1 MINEKG
7 VNGGYFTVPLYE
19 RSFGSEVSGDF
30 TLPDYYTEIRRILC
44 VTPTVLPP
52 ARYVGDNTAEFNG
65 VVDYTVTY
73 VGGDGEIYSIPLSS
87 DYSFN
92 VPLDKVEGAED
103 VSALCSIG
111 VESVNTRVSA
121 PRRLSIRSRIRPNV
135 RIYAK
140 LPSSVD
146 CDTDASV
153 VGIHTRTAEIQSL
166 VCECAASDVIE
177 VNYVIPNVS
186 EDVRVLR
193 ADGYV
198 CCEQTEHTDSG
209 VKCNAYLKLSL
220 LVSRD
225 DGAVIETLT
234 GEAPIEG
241 EIDFD
246 RNVSDL
252 PVRVRGIVS
261 EMSVNVTDQGIDCN
275 VGVILEACV
284 CGNDTVSY
292 TDDIYSTENQCE
304 CDTKRMSVRK
314 GVACGS
320 GSFSLS
326 ERFPIDTVGMSADTQ
341 IYMALGNVTM
351 DKCEAKGNK
360 YVLSGNAV
368 FTLLCRKDGDLQM
381 NEVTAPV
388 KYEADGA
395 YQTDG
400 ALVFDA
406 CCQPVDIRTRIDID
420 SLCVDCEVYVGYDMI
435 CEDTVNAVEKVSF
448 GAPITREESRIVVCY
463 PSGDDT
469 LWSVAK
475 RYCVDRRNIV
485 GDPEKDR
492 FVVIE

>member
-7 VNGGYFTVPLYE
+7 ANGGYFTVPLYE
-19 RSFGSEVSGDF
+19 RNFGSEVSGDF

-52 ARYVGDNTAEFNG
+52 AKYVGDNTAEFNG

-92 VPLDKVEGAED
+92 VPIDKVDGAED

-140 LPSSVD
+140 IPSAVD
-146 CDTDASV
+146 CDTDSSV
-153 VGIHTRTAEIQSL
+153 NGIHTRTAEVQSL
-166 VCECAASDVIE
+166 DCECSASDVIE
-177 VNYVIPNVS
+177 VNYIIANVS

-198 CCEQTEHTDSG
+198 ICEQIERTDAG
-209 VKCNAYLKLSL
+209 IKCPAYLKLCL
-220 LVSRD
+220 LVSREG
-225 DGAVIETLT
+225 GAVIETLT

-246 RNVSDL
+246 KNTADI

-261 EMSVNVTDQGIDCN
+261 EMSVNVTDQGIECN
-275 VGVILEACV
+275 VGVILEGHI
-284 CGNDTVSY
+284 CGNDTISY

-304 CDTKRMSVRK
+304 CETKRVSVRRS
-314 GVACGS
+314 VACGS
-320 GSFSLS
+320 GSFSFS
-326 ERFPIDTVGMSADTQ
+326 ERFPIETAGISTDTQ

-360 YVLSGNAV
+360 YALSGNAV
-368 FTLLCRKDGDLQM
+368 FTLLCRKDGELQM
-381 NEVTAPV
+381 SEVTARV
-388 KYEADGA
+388 KYETDGSYQSDGA
-395 YQTDG
+395 IC
-400 ALVFDA
+400 FDA
-406 CCQPVDIRTRIDID
+406 YCQPMDIKTRIEGD
-420 SLCVDCEVYVGYDMI
+420 SLCVDCEVYVCCDI
-435 CEDTVNAVEKVSF
+435 VCEDTVIAVEKVSF
-448 GAPITREESRIVVCY
+448 GTPISREDSRIVVCY
-463 PSGDDT
+463 PSEDDT

-475 RYCVDRRNIV
+475 RYRVDRRNIV
-485 GDPEKDR
+485 GDPQKDR
-492 FVVIE
+492 FVMIN